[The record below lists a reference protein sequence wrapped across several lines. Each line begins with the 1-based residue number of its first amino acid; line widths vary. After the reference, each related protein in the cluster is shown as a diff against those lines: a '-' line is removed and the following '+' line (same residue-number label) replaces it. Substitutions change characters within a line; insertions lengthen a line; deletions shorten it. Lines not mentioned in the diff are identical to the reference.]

1 HGEVHDNLL
10 NLSDIR
16 LYLAQ
21 PRIRREYEINVR
33 SDESGQHLIKF
44 AYNEIQVDDFW
55 RHHLHSAEG
64 QQLSRQGGG
73 PLRSFLDLLDT
84 PPMCLGRLLLAS
96 KQFCIAADHHQQIVK
111 VMSDSSGQAPHS
123 FHLL

>member
-1 HGEVHDNLL
+1 MCPRVFRIHDEVCGFDGQRSALRHGVAGIHGEVHDNLL

-44 AYNEIQVDDFW
+44 AYNEI
-55 RHHLHSAEG
+55 
-64 QQLSRQGGG
+64 
-73 PLRSFLDLLDT
+73 
-84 PPMCLGRLLLAS
+84 
-96 KQFCIAADHHQQIVK
+96 
-111 VMSDSSGQAPHS
+111 
-123 FHLL
+123 